1 MLPHHVLRAWPYA
14 EWWMPAGTTGVST
27 FWLSLLLVVLCERPQ
42 GLPLTIYFGKED
54 WIVRM
59 QERRSSWL
67 KPQRLKLPL
76 WFEHS
81 LVSLLCGLG
90 AVAFIH

>member
-1 MLPHHVLRAWPYA
+1 
-14 EWWMPAGTTGVST
+14 MPAGTTGTST
-27 FWLSLLLVVLCERPQ
+27 FWLSLLLVGLCERPQ
-42 GLPLTIYFGKED
+42 GLLQTIYFG

-67 KPQRLKLPL
+67 KPNWLKLPL

-81 LVSLLCGLG
+81 LASLLCGLG